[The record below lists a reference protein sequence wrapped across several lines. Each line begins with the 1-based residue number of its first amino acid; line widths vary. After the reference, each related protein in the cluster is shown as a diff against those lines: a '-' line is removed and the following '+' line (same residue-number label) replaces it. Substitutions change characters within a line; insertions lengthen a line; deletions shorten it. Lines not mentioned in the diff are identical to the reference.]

1 MSQPGDTEPGPR
13 QLWAAPLWDG
23 GMGGCVASCPSFIL
37 PCPCPLSL
45 FLLQQQAKEESLI
58 GWLQKQLS
66 DYSTPPVMSYMQT
79 VMAVAD
85 LEKSIKAWERRVA
98 IAEVREMGP
107 GAGWVLSPAALLQ
120 AVLEALPVG
129 CSLPPEQRL
138 NFNN

>member
-1 MSQPGDTEPGPR
+1 MSQSGDMEAGPP

-23 GMGGCVASCPSFIL
+23 SKGGYIASCPSFIL

-45 FLLQQQAKEESLI
+45 FLLQQQAKEERLI

-66 DYSTPPVMSYMQT
+66 DYSTPPVMNYVQT
-79 VMAVAD
+79 MIAVAD
-85 LEKSIKAWERRVA
+85 LKQSIKAWERKVA

-107 GAGWVLSPAALLQ
+107 GEGWVLSPAVLLQ
-120 AVLEALPVG
+120 VALEALPVA
-129 CSLPPEQRL
+129 CSPPPEQRL